1 MALIPY
7 ADVMG
12 SLMYC
17 MVCSR
22 PDIACV
28 VSVLSRYMSNPGKS
42 HWEGVKWLLRYM
54 KGSLDIGLV
63 FKGNDTNRGQA
74 AGYVDSDYAR
84 DWIRDGP
91 L

>member
-1 MALIPY
+1 
-7 ADVMG
+7 
-12 SLMYC
+12 
-17 MVCSR
+17 
-22 PDIACV
+22 
-28 VSVLSRYMSNPGKS
+28 
-42 HWEGVKWLLRYM
+42 M

-63 FKGNDTNRGQA
+63 FKGNDMNRGQV